1 MVLAL
6 LLYPSQQ
13 CHVSEAQ
20 LKTSPLKA
28 FVISVQEGYAVG
40 FSFNVTNQAGCEANA
55 RNIHV
60 VLRSVTYADGREVA
74 QNLDETEPVNT
85 ILPAGRTGVFS
96 HTFNSYMSYRP
107 AKLNLKVEM
116 TFAETG
122 PVSVFDGV
130 LDVPG

>member
-1 MVLAL
+1 M
-6 LLYPSQQ
+6 
-13 CHVSEAQ
+13 
-20 LKTSPLKA
+20 
-28 FVISVQEGYAVG
+28 
-40 FSFNVTNQAGCEANA
+40 TNQAGCEANA

-85 ILPAGRTGVFS
+85 ILPAGRTGLFS
-96 HTFNSYMSYRP
+96 HTFNSYMAYQP
-107 AKLNLKVEM
+107 AKLNLRVEM

-122 PVSVFDGV
+122 PVPVFDGE